1 MQPNTPPPIPTPP
14 VNNVTATQ
22 RTNKLKTTWG
32 IICLVAP
39 TALVV
44 VSIIAYAILNFIAGS
59 QEAAQVASD
68 SLFAEAG
75 PSPLHTIGNVL
86 LFLVGTIA
94 AISWL
99 PGIII
104 GIILLATRQRG

>member
-1 MQPNTPPPIPTPP
+1 MQQCATTAAPLLLGVLIPAI
-14 VNNVTATQ
+14 V
-22 RTNKLKTTWG
+22 RMR
-32 IICLVAP
+32 
-39 TALVV
+39 
-44 VSIIAYAILNFIAGS
+44 SIIVVLCNQTHYAILNFIAGS

-86 LFLVGTIA
+86 LFLVGAIA
-94 AISWL
+94 VMTWL

-104 GIILLATRQRG
+104 GIILLSTRQKV